1 MLSVCS
7 DARSPSPC
15 RPALLITALPMAV
28 LWALLPSAVLAN
40 SRWRVGVFPVASFV
54 RYTSHYGARL
64 GPGGSVEPHRGLDIA
79 APLGSAI
86 QSWWAGVV
94 QDLVSDGACG
104 VGLVIRSGEYEHI
117 YCHLAGEVNGGT
129 YRSGPVSLR
138 QGQRVGTGQLI
149 GHVGLSGRTSGPH
162 LHWGVR
168 YGGQWLDPTRVL
180 RAMAAARSAQRL
192 PPPRVGG
199 IRTAPLQP

>member
-1 MLSVCS
+1 MPSGCS
-7 DARSPSPC
+7 DRSLRVSSAGLVVT
-15 RPALLITALPMAV
+15 ALL
-28 LWALLPSAVLAN
+28 ALLPSAALAN
-40 SRWRVGVFPVASFV
+40 GRWRFGAFPVASFSG
-54 RYTSHYGARL
+54 YTSHYGSRL

-79 APLGSAI
+79 APLGSDI

-94 QDLVSDGACG
+94 QELISDGSCG
-104 VGLVIRSGEYEHI
+104 VGLVIRSGQYEHI
-117 YCHLAGEVNGGT
+117 YCHLAGAVQGAT

-149 GHVGLSGRTSGPH
+149 GHVGLSGRSTGPH

-168 YGGQWLDPTRVL
+168 FGGQWLDPVRVL
-180 RAMAAARSAQRL
+180 RAMAAARSAKRL

-199 IRTAPLQP
+199 SRSALLQP

>member
-1 MLSVCS
+1 MPSVCS
-7 DARSPSPC
+7 DARSPSAC
-15 RPALLITALPMAV
+15 HSALLIAAAV
-28 LWALLPSAVLAN
+28 SALLPSAVLAN
-40 SRWRVGVFPVASFV
+40 TRWRVGVFPGASFV
-54 RYTSHYGARL
+54 SYTSHYGARL
-64 GPGGSVEPHRGLDIA
+64 GPDGSVEPHRGLDIA

-86 QSWWAGVV
+86 QSWWGGVV

-117 YCHLAGEVNGGT
+117 YCHLAGDMSGGT
-129 YRSGPVSLR
+129 YRSGPVHLR
-138 QGQRVGTGQLI
+138 LGQRVGTGQLI
-149 GHVGLSGRTSGPH
+149 GHVGLSGRTTGPH

-168 YGGQWLDPTRVL
+168 YGGQWLDPARVL